1 MTSAATPYPLL
12 LAPLELGFTTLK
24 NRVLMGSMHVG
35 LEEAPNGFERMA
47 AFYAE
52 RARGGVGLIVTGGIA
67 PNAAG
72 RPMPGGAAMTTQH
85 EADKHKVVTEAVHA
99 AGGKICMQILH
110 FGRYAYHPDMVA
122 PSALK
127 APISPFAP
135 RALSTEEVQQTVED
149 YANAAALAQSA
160 GYDGVEI
167 MGSEGYLINEF
178 IAAQTNQRDDIYGGS
193 YDNRIRFA
201 LEIVRRTR
209 ERVGANFIL
218 IFRLSM
224 LDLVQG
230 GSTQEEVVQ
239 LAQALEQAGVTIL
252 NTGIGWHEARI
263 PTIATKVPRA
273 AFAWVTEQL
282 KGKVGIPL
290 VATNRIN
297 TPEVAEEVL
306 ASGQADM
313 VSMARPF
320 LADPEFVNKAA
331 QGRSQDIN
339 TCIACNQACLD
350 HTFGGKITSCL
361 VNPRACHETILVPL
375 PLPKKERVA
384 VVGAGPAGLAFA
396 TEAAARGLEVTLF
409 DAASEIGGQ
418 FNVAKQIP
426 GKEEFYETLR
436 YFGERLKHTG
446 VTVQLGQRVSADD
459 LLQAGFKQVV
469 LATGITPRLPEIE
482 GITHPKVLGY
492 LDVLR
497 DKKPVGEKVAV
508 IGAGGIGFDVSE
520 YLLHE
525 GQSASLNQAKF
536 FAEWGVDTTGSLRG
550 GVKPGQ
556 IGEVPRHIWLL
567 QRKSSKVGEGLGKT
581 TGWIHRTGLKNRGV
595 HMLAGVAYRKV
606 DDAGL
611 HITVDGQEKTLPVD
625 HVIVCAGQDPN
636 RALQAALEAQGVAV
650 HLIGGADK
658 AAELDAK
665 RAIKQGTEL
674 ALRLG
679 GEVAPK
685 TGAANAQP
693 ASASGQKDP
702 EKSNV
707 TGLQLQTLS
716 VTLEGAVATVT
727 LNRADKANAMN
738 AAMWQEIRQVFG
750 WVDATPAVRVAVL
763 RAEGKLFCSGIDL
776 AMMMQMPAQ
785 IADDCEGRQ
794 REKLRRV
801 ILDLQDTLTSLER
814 CRKPVL
820 AAIHGACIG
829 GGVDLVVCADMRYA
843 SSDASFSIK
852 EIDIGMVA
860 DVGTLQRLPKLVGQ
874 GITREL
880 AYTGRK
886 LGAAEAQQIGLV
898 NRVFETREA
907 LYAGVQE
914 IAASIAAKSP
924 LSIRGS
930 KEMLNYARDHS
941 VADGLNYVAT
951 WNAAMLQS
959 DDLMAAMTAGMMKQT
974 PQFKD

>member
-1 MTSAATPYPLL
+1 MTTYPHL
-12 LAPLELGFTTLK
+12 LAPLHLGFTTLK

-35 LEEAPNGFERMA
+35 LEEAPQGFERMA

-67 PNAAG
+67 PNERA
-72 RPMPGGAAMTTQH
+72 RPMPGGAAMTTQA
-85 EADKHKVVTEAVHA
+85 EADKHKVVTQAVHD

-110 FGRYAYHPDMVA
+110 FGRYAYHPELVA

-127 APISPFAP
+127 APISPFRP
-135 RALSTEEVQQTVED
+135 HALTGEEVEQTIED

-178 IAAQTNQRDDIYGGS
+178 IAAQTNQRDDAWGGS
-193 YDNRIRFA
+193 YENRIRFP

-209 ERVGANFIL
+209 ARVGAEFII

-224 LDLVQG
+224 LDLVEG
-230 GSTQEEVVQ
+230 GSTHEEVVQ

-273 AFAWVTEQL
+273 AFAWVTQQL

-331 QGRSQDIN
+331 AGRAQDIN
-339 TCIACNQACLD
+339 TCIGCNQACLD

-361 VNPRACHETILVPL
+361 VNPRACHETLLVPV
-375 PLPKKERVA
+375 PLTKKERVA
-384 VVGAGPAGLAFA
+384 VVCAGPAGLAFA
-396 TEAAARGLEVTLF
+396 TEAAQRGLDVTLF
-409 DAASEIGGQ
+409 DAGSEIGGQ

-436 YFGERLKHTG
+436 YFGERLQQTG
-446 VTVQLGQRVSADD
+446 VAVKLGQRVSAAD
-459 LLQAGFKQVV
+459 LVQAGFQHVV
-469 LATGITPRLPEIE
+469 LATGIRPRLPDIE

-492 LDVLR
+492 LDVLQG
-497 DKKPVGEKVAV
+497 KKPVGKTVAV

-525 GQSASLNQAKF
+525 GVSPSLDKAQF
-536 FAEWGVDTTGSLRG
+536 FAEWGVDTTGSARG
-550 GVKPGQ
+550 GLQPAH
-556 IGEVPRHIWLL
+556 IGHVPRKVYLL
-567 QRKSSKVGEGLGKT
+567 QRKASKVGETLGKT

-595 HMLAGVAYRKV
+595 EMVPGVAYRKV

-611 HITVDGQEKTLPVD
+611 HITVDGKDMTLPVD
-625 HVIVCAGQDPN
+625 NVIVCAGQDPN
-636 RALQAALEAQGVAV
+636 RELQAALEAQGVRV

-674 ALRLG
+674 ALRIDF
-679 GEVAPK
+679 AP
-685 TGAANAQP
+685 AAP
-693 ASASGQKDP
+693 ASAP
-702 EKSNV
+702 
-707 TGLQLQTLS
+707 
-716 VTLEGAVATVT
+716 ATH
-727 LNRADKANAMN
+727 
-738 AAMWQEIRQVFG
+738 
-750 WVDATPAVRVAVL
+750 
-763 RAEGKLFCSGIDL
+763 
-776 AMMMQMPAQ
+776 QMPAAVQESLATWHAMVAEGSMAQLASILHPKAVFRSPMAHTPYPSAQAVQLILGTVVKVFEDFTYHRSYASEDGLSVVLEFSAKVNGKELKGIDQ
-785 IADDCEGRQ
+785 IRFDEEGKIVDFEVMVRPMSG
-794 REKLRRV
+794 
-801 ILDLQDTLTSLER
+801 LQALGEEMGKRLA
-814 CRKPVL
+814 PYL
-820 AAIHGACIG
+820 AAMKGAK
-829 GGVDLVVCADMRYA
+829 A
-843 SSDASFSIK
+843 
-852 EIDIGMVA
+852 
-860 DVGTLQRLPKLVGQ
+860 
-874 GITREL
+874 
-880 AYTGRK
+880 
-886 LGAAEAQQIGLV
+886 
-898 NRVFETREA
+898 
-907 LYAGVQE
+907 
-914 IAASIAAKSP
+914 
-924 LSIRGS
+924 
-930 KEMLNYARDHS
+930 
-941 VADGLNYVAT
+941 
-951 WNAAMLQS
+951 
-959 DDLMAAMTAGMMKQT
+959 
-974 PQFKD
+974 